1 MLVSTSKLLAWS
13 LKLGGWESGDV
24 LCIVFTV
31 ILQWVQGTLLY
42 LVQFRPFWSY
52 VEYFLS

>member
-13 LKLGGWESGDV
+13 LKLGGWEAGAG

-31 ILQWVQGTLLY
+31 TLPWVQGTLLY